1 LKNLKCFRRKTWS
14 SSSQKAKSWSEFSSP
29 AFGRQRKTPNDF
41 AVLLIGHWALG
52 VGRWALG
59 VFPCCLQCR
68 TRSPPRYLPALVLA
82 RNSRQRP
89 HELFF
94 PPRHRQC
101 RLQGV
106 SPYLSRPA
114 RVAFASHFAA
124 AFHLALRSRL

>member
-1 LKNLKCFRRKTWS
+1 RNYYSVFGVRRS
-14 SSSQKAKSWSEFSSP
+14 VLGVQRFAFSLRGSP
-29 AFGRQRKTPNDF
+29 
-41 AVLLIGHWALG
+41 HWAL
-52 VGRWALG
+52 V

-89 HELFF
+89 HEFGL